1 MRFFLMLGPE
11 AGIVTHLLKQDCGP
25 DEQEHL
31 KKTLEQERLN
41 RRFSCE
47 GSRRFSAKSQRASCV
62 CYKIPCP
69 KSLSNGCCSNT
80 STANS
85 HRYQNPSKRE
95 GRRRRPVRSI
105 LSASAGPLES
115 VSSDSRKTD
124 DRRGNAFPR
133 RAHYAANTA
142 LRNEKRP
149 GVRRFIFQREGDE
162 F

>member
-1 MRFFLMLGPE
+1 MRFFLMLAPE

-85 HRYQNPSKRE
+85 HRYQNHSKRE
-95 GRRRRPVRSI
+95 GRRKRPVRVI
-105 LSASAGPLES
+105 LSVSAGPLELG
-115 VSSDSRKTD
+115 SSDSRKTD
-124 DRRGNAFPR
+124 DMPQLRSTLPQPSQTPGIRRS
-133 RAHYAANTA
+133 
-142 LRNEKRP
+142 
-149 GVRRFIFQREGDE
+149 IFQSERQ
-162 F
+162 